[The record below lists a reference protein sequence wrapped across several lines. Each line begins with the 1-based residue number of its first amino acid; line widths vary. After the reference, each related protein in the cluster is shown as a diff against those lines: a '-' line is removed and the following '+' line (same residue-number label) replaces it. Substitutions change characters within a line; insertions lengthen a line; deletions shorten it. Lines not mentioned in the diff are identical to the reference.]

1 MKAQQRGILTAAGR
15 LEDLPYE
22 NEFSTFVFLQP
33 AEAGSA
39 FARGDADAWAIW
51 DPYTAIAQTTSETR
65 TLASAAGAGN
75 GFWFSLASHDALGD
89 SRRQTA
95 IADPLVRLAE
105 AGTWTAEHPQEWA
118 RFYGEAVGLTP
129 EAAELSQGRSTRQP
143 VALADTLAREQAL
156 ADVFTEDGQIDP
168 VDVAALADDRLAE
181 DLAPVVGPLP

>member
-1 MKAQQRGILTAAGR
+1 MAVIGEVQTER
-15 LEDLPYE
+15 L
-22 NEFSTFVFLQP
+22 SQ
-33 AEAGSA
+33 
-39 FARGDADAWAIW
+39 FARPG
-51 DPYTAIAQTTSETR
+51 TEV
-65 TLASAAGAGN
+65 LASAAGAGN

-156 ADVFTEDGQIDP
+156 ADVFHRGRS
-168 VDVAALADDRLAE
+168 DRS
-181 DLAPVVGPLP
+181 GGRRGTR